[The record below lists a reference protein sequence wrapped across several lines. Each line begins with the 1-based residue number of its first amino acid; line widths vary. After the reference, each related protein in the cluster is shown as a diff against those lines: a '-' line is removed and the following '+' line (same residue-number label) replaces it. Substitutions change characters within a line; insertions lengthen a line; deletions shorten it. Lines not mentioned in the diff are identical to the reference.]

1 MWVGRIVMGVI
12 EENPN
17 PDLVKLICSS
27 CEFFKEDDI
36 DLECSAFKILKNLIN
51 SGKISLQEVSD
62 ATD

>member
-1 MWVGRIVMGVI
+1 MCVI
-12 EENPN
+12 EEKID
-17 PDLVKLICSS
+17 PDLIKLICSS

-51 SGKISLQEVSD
+51 SGNISLQEVSD

>member
-1 MWVGRIVMGVI
+1 MCVI
-12 EENPN
+12 EEKSD

-36 DLECSAFKILKNLIN
+36 DLECSAFKILKDLIN

-62 ATD
+62 ATK

>member
-1 MWVGRIVMGVI
+1 MWAGRIVMCVT
-12 EENPN
+12 EETPN

-36 DLECSAFKILKNLIN
+36 DLECSAFKILKDLIS
-51 SGKISLQEVSD
+51 SGKISLQEVAD

>member
-1 MWVGRIVMGVI
+1 MMRMID
-12 EENPN
+12 EKSN

-62 ATD
+62 AIE